1 MKKIL
6 ALMLS
11 VMMVVCMMPSMAFA
25 EETSG
30 EESTT
35 PGQTEQKVPL
45 TENNVTGI
53 VDKTYTGS
61 SITQSIT
68 IDGAAVTDTDFA
80 VAYENNTDASTDNQ
94 TATVTITP
102 TETNTTYNTTPLTL
116 KFTINKANL
125 SACKVTIPDQ
135 EIGQNLNWNDT
146 NIKVTFNGIDVKS
159 QCKISGAPPV
169 TSAGGNSITLEPSE
183 NSNFTGTVNASYYGA
198 NLLTSSKYTVEVSGN
213 KPSVVYTGAPQ
224 TVSGSYYRV
233 KINSTGQYLSASYY
247 DVSFKNNTDVGN
259 ATVVITGKNG
269 YSGTL
274 ELQNA
279 FAITQR
285 NIATYCTF
293 SGIENQI
300 QDQAVDITVKDGSK
314 TLKLNTDYGIK
325 TTSAGY
331 ITVYGIN
338 NYGGEKTFS
347 VKYGASILNADVQLY
362 PTSYDYNGSYRQ
374 PSAAVKLGTKA
385 LVQNRDYKLVYENNL
400 NAGTAKVKVVGIG
413 DYAGTIEK
421 TFIINQKSLS
431 AYDAAA
437 TLSSDTVLYDGKKA
451 EPAVTVT
458 CGGRTLVK
466 NVDYTVSYY
475 NNDKIGTATLYI
487 YGKGNYTGSITKT
500 FRIVGKDLS
509 SLSATLSQTTYNYTG
524 LEHKPAVIIYD
535 GYKKLTSGTDY
546 TVAYKDNKNCGTATV
561 TITGK
566 GNYSGTKTLTFTI
579 VGKDQSITTNYTYY
593 TKYLTSSAFNLG
605 AKTDGDGVI
614 VYESSDPSVATVS
627 STGTVTV
634 HGTGVAYITVKTTKD
649 VKYNPASKVV
659 TVTVKPKKPAFK
671 VTSPAKGQV
680 KVTIT
685 KVDGATKYQVRYG
698 RMGSYSNRYITHND
712 NGYST
717 TYVTLKNLKPGTNYF
732 VKVRSYK
739 KLADGTIVWGNW
751 TVIKKIKTK

>member
-1 MKKIL
+1 M
-6 ALMLS
+6 
-11 VMMVVCMMPSMAFA
+11 
-25 EETSG
+25 
-30 EESTT
+30 
-35 PGQTEQKVPL
+35 
-45 TENNVTGI
+45 
-53 VDKTYTGS
+53 
-61 SITQSIT
+61 
-68 IDGAAVTDTDFA
+68 
-80 VAYENNTDASTDNQ
+80 
-94 TATVTITP
+94 
-102 TETNTTYNTTPLTL
+102 
-116 KFTINKANL
+116 
-125 SACKVTIPDQ
+125 
-135 EIGQNLNWNDT
+135 QNFRKCPCHKRWR
-146 NIKVTFNGIDVKS
+146 K
-159 QCKISGAPPV
+159 QH
-169 TSAGGNSITLEPSE
+169 TLEPSE

-198 NLLTSSKYTVEVSGN
+198 NLLTSSKYTVEVSGT
-213 KPSVVYTGAPQ
+213 PSVVYTGAPQ

-233 KINSTGQYLSASYY
+233 KINDTSQYLSASYY
-247 DVSFKNNTDVGN
+247 DVSFKNNTNVGN

-274 ELQNA
+274 EQQNA

-300 QDQAVDITVKDGSK
+300 QYQDVDITVKDGSK

-421 TFIINQKSLS
+421 TFIISQKSLS

-466 NVDYTVSYY
+466 DVDYTVSYY

-524 LEHKPAVIIYD
+524 LEHKPAVTIYD

-634 HGTGVAYITVKTTKD
+634 HGTGVAYITVKTSKD